1 MTGGQRARRGAAAAA
16 RRHAAARRT
25 YAQPSMHAP
34 HASCIRVHVCMQP
47 LLYMQYIRTY
57 ATSQTDVVS
66 RQIAPSLQQIGI
78 GRTSQTDVVS
88 RQQAPSLQQIGI
100 GSSAECA
107 HDAI

>member
-1 MTGGQRARRGAAAAA
+1 
-16 RRHAAARRT
+16 
-25 YAQPSMHAP
+25 
-34 HASCIRVHVCMQP
+34 MQP

>member
-1 MTGGQRARRGAAAAA
+1 
-16 RRHAAARRT
+16 
-25 YAQPSMHAP
+25 
-34 HASCIRVHVCMQP
+34 MQP

-57 ATSQTDVVS
+57 A
-66 RQIAPSLQQIGI
+66 
-78 GRTSQTDVVS
+78 TSQTDVVS

>member
-1 MTGGQRARRGAAAAA
+1 
-16 RRHAAARRT
+16 
-25 YAQPSMHAP
+25 
-34 HASCIRVHVCMQP
+34 MQP

-66 RQIAPSLQQIGI
+66 RQQAPSLQQIGI